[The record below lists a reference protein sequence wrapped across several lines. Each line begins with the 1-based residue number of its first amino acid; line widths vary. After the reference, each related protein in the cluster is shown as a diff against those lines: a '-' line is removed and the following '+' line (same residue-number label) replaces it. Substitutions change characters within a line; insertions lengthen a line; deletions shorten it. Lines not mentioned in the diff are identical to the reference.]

1 MVYNGGTF
9 FRLRFLWLSC
19 REIDLT
25 AGIMQL
31 VDYYIHLDDALFPGW
46 GMIGFLWRFF
56 LGPGDT
62 TTYSRRRLLSK
73 GSMHSFVLLLYYL
86 LQCFH
91 EWHLI
96 HLSSSTSSTFSW
108 EKTNT
113 FICSTMT
120 SFYVSLAQKKKLSFI
135 QIFVAL
141 KNWLDK
147 QASGHVDFW
156 QPYALF
162 RSHSRYHH
170 TYYSATLTFVS
181 RHSLARR
188 PSFAILFF
196 SWKRSAFIWRLIA
209 YALQANYYSF
219 YLFWRR
225 VWEDISFRSCFS
237 MCRHRLLRKWI
248 WTWWESRVAEATM

>member
-1 MVYNGGTF
+1 MAFVS
-9 FRLRFLWLSC
+9 RDRSHC
-19 REIDLT
+19 

-56 LGPGDT
+56 LGPT
-62 TTYSRRRLLSK
+62 ISTYSRRRLLSK

-120 SFYVSLAQKKKLSFI
+120 SFTTFCSSLSFKFLLHWKTCSTSKHLGMS
-135 QIFVAL
+135 IFDSLMHYFVVIL
-141 KNWLDK
+141 VITILITPLWR
-147 QASGHVDFW
+147 
-156 QPYALF
+156 LF
-162 RSHSRYHH
+162 RGTRLLDGPHLQY
-170 TYYSATLTFVS
+170 F
-181 RHSLARR
+181 
-188 PSFAILFF
+188 FF

-225 VWEDISFRSCFS
+225 EDISFRSCFS

>member
-1 MVYNGGTF
+1 MAFVS
-9 FRLRFLWLSC
+9 RDRSHC
-19 REIDLT
+19 

-56 LGPGDT
+56 LGPT
-62 TTYSRRRLLSK
+62 VSTYSRRRLLSK

-120 SFYVSLAQKKKLSFI
+120 SFTIFCSSLSFKFLLHWKTCSTSKHLGMSIFDSLMHYFVVILVITILITPLWRLFRGTRLLDGPHLQYFFFLVKKKCIYLKVDCLCPTGQLLFLLFI
-135 QIFVAL
+135 L
-141 KNWLDK
+141 TTR
-147 QASGHVDFW
+147 GHFISV
-156 QPYALF
+156 
-162 RSHSRYHH
+162 
-170 TYYSATLTFVS
+170 
-181 RHSLARR
+181 
-188 PSFAILFF
+188 LFF
-196 SWKRSAFIWRLIA
+196 HVSSSALEEMDLNMMREQSSRSNNVIHTD
-209 YALQANYYSF
+209 S
-219 YLFWRR
+219 
-225 VWEDISFRSCFS
+225 ISQCVFVLENAS
-237 MCRHRLLRKWI
+237 
-248 WTWWESRVAEATM
+248 

>member
-25 AGIMQL
+25 GAGIMQL

-56 LGPGDT
+56 LGLRT
-62 TTYSRRRLLSK
+62 RRRLLSK

-120 SFYVSLAQKKKLSFI
+120 IFCSSLSFKFLLHWKTGSTSKHLGMS
-135 QIFVAL
+135 IFDSLMHYFVVIL
-141 KNWLDK
+141 VITILITPPLWR
-147 QASGHVDFW
+147 
-156 QPYALF
+156 LF
-162 RSHSRYHH
+162 RG
-170 TYYSATLTFVS
+170 T
-181 RHSLARR
+181 R

>member
-31 VDYYIHLDDALFPGW
+31 VDYYIHLDDAWFPGW

-120 SFYVSLAQKKKLSFI
+120 SFTIFCSSLSFKFLLHWKTGSTSKHLGMS
-135 QIFVAL
+135 IFDSLMHYFVVIL
-141 KNWLDK
+141 VITILITPPLWR
-147 QASGHVDFW
+147 
-156 QPYALF
+156 LF
-162 RSHSRYHH
+162 RG
-170 TYYSATLTFVS
+170 T
-181 RHSLARR
+181 RR

-219 YLFWRR
+219 YLFWRV